1 MRNQFDKVPPV
12 GLKSIPHIRFAPY
25 AESWPSLGTAAS
37 LRLRTAS
44 LHKEGRLHGKV
55 CGRGN
60 QPLAGSHNLV
70 FLDAL
75 VGSALR
81 RTSYKGFPAS
91 AEAGEGRCPFQP
103 CKLLKKLE

>member
-1 MRNQFDKVPPV
+1 ME
-12 GLKSIPHIRFAPY
+12 IPQLDTSLVRAP
-25 AESWPSLGTAAS
+25 
-37 LRLRTAS
+37 RTS
-44 LHKEGRLHGKV
+44 PLHKERRLRGEV

-81 RTSYKGFPAS
+81 RTSYKGFPAF
-91 AEAGEGRCPFQP
+91 AKAGEGRCPFQP